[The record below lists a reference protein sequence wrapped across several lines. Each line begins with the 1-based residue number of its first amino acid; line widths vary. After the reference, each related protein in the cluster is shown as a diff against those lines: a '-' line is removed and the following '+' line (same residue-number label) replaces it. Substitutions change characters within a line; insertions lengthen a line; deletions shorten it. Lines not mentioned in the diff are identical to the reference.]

1 MSGGLLPDARRWEQG
16 RDPLRP
22 SWHRPIGHLRPSRAR
37 GRVSS
42 LPGEITFTILREAL
56 VGGELGEGMS
66 LDDYVQAIGLP
77 SGWWPNFSVGQGLG
91 RSDS

>member
-1 MSGGLLPDARRWEQG
+1 M
-16 RDPLRP
+16 
-22 SWHRPIGHLRPSRAR
+22 
-37 GRVSS
+37 
-42 LPGEITFTILREAL
+42 PGEITFTILREAL